1 VYTVDDVGVVPPTV
15 INQRMPA
22 MTPDLVRITK
32 AMNTSAVVEV
42 VIDEKGDVVDATII
56 KSVNTSFD
64 NIVIAAARRWKYRP
78 ALKDGVAVRYVKT
91 LILVP

>member
-1 VYTVDDVGVVPPTV
+1 
-15 INQRMPA
+15 MPA

-32 AMNTSAVVEV
+32 AMNTSAVVEI
-42 VIDEKGDVVDATII
+42 VIDEKGDVVDANII

-64 NIVIAAARRWKYRP
+64 SIVITAARRWKYRP
-78 ALKDGVAVRYVKT
+78 ALKDGVPVRYVKT